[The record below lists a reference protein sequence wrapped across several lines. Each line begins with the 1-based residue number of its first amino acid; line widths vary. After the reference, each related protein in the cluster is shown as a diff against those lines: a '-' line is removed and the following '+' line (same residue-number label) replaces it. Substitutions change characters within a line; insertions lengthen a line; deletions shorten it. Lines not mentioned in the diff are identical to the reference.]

1 MRLGLAASLALTA
14 VLAVSCGTPSVK
26 GYWSRH
32 TPDITDIRA
41 AEDEFA
47 AFAEL
52 AAKADEQ
59 DARAEIDRL
68 FDLLK
73 SDEVAYYVY
82 TDWVVTAF
90 YSSASPCRSCPL
102 FVYSMQ
108 RVLSDGIV
116 DGYDAELYS
125 RFVTAC
131 RTNHIG
137 DRLTLPSIFD
147 RTGKQITFESGQPT
161 LFLVVDLS
169 CHSCISAL
177 ESLKDKHQEARHIA
191 LCRGH
196 GRFPEIDGWE
206 YYFAEDTDSVY
217 DISAAPFYFISDEDG
232 VITETY
238 TRAL

>member
-1 MRLGLAASLALTA
+1 MRLRLAALLALTLA
-14 VLAVSCGTPSVK
+14 LAVSCGSPSVK
-26 GYWSRH
+26 GYWVKH

-73 SDEVAYYVY
+73 ADEVAYYVY
-82 TDWVVTAF
+82 TEWVVRAF
-90 YSSASPCRSCPL
+90 YASASPCRNCPL
-102 FVYSMQ
+102 FVYSMT
-108 RVLSDGIV
+108 RILGDGIV

-125 RFVTAC
+125 RFITAC
-131 RTNHIG
+131 QTNRIG
-137 DRLTLPSIFD
+137 DHLTLPSLSD
-147 RTGKQITFESGQPT
+147 RSGNEVVIESGQPT

-169 CHSCISAL
+169 CPSCLKSL
-177 ESLKDKHQEARHIA
+177 EKMAGEHQGARHIA
-191 LCRGH
+191 LCG
-196 GRFPEIDGWE
+196 GSGNFPKVEGWE
-206 YYFAEDTDSVY
+206 YYRAYETDSVY
-217 DISAAPFYFISDEDG
+217 DIGAAPFYFIADADG
-232 VITETY
+232 TIKESY